1 MDLLWKI
8 EASLVNN
15 VGESSASVD
24 NMTVT
29 GENMI
34 LKTKL
39 IIKSL
44 LSNNE
49 NQQTLSGLVVICA
62 FANPVTSVFIIY

>member
-15 VGESSASVD
+15 IGESSASMD

-29 GENMI
+29 GEKYDIKDKVDYQI
-34 LKTKL
+34 LTVK
-39 IIKSL
+39 
-44 LSNNE
+44 
-49 NQQTLSGLVVICA
+49 
-62 FANPVTSVFIIY
+62 

>member
-15 VGESSASVD
+15 IGESSASVD

-29 GENMI
+29 GENVI

-49 NQQTLSGLVVICA
+49 NQQTVTGLVVI
-62 FANPVTSVFIIY
+62 PVTSVFIIS